1 MGYSLFKDVQHS
13 IISNH
18 STLIT
23 DAVDKETGQ
32 LGFAWKD
39 DRHCEDSSSFL
50 FMPYDLWVDDTFLE
64 EEESQ
69 MAFVEKKLSTE
80 IRRLNDELREA
91 SRKISL

>member
-1 MGYSLFKDVQHS
+1 MKVPNLLEYWIGAHLGLRK
-13 IISNH
+13 
-18 STLIT
+18 
-23 DAVDKETGQ
+23 DKE
-32 LGFAWKD
+32 A
-39 DRHCEDSSSFL
+39 
-50 FMPYDLWVDDTFLE
+50 LWVDDTFLE